1 MSDWAL
7 NRRRLLNIVDVN
19 VSDCVNKPIKERC
32 PSEANG
38 YQRCFILMAA
48 PVALYSIRDLSR
60 DFDVT
65 TRTLRFYE
73 EKGLLEPER
82 LGQKRLYTA
91 ADRVRLKLILRGKRL
106 GFSLDESAELIAM
119 YDPESNNAPQLQAL
133 IDKIQACLL

>member
-1 MSDWAL
+1 
-7 NRRRLLNIVDVN
+7 
-19 VSDCVNKPIKERC
+19 
-32 PSEANG
+32 
-38 YQRCFILMAA
+38 MAA
-48 PVALYSIRDLSR
+48 PADLYSIRDLSR
-60 DFDVT
+60 DFGVT

-106 GFSLDESAELIAM
+106 GFSLEESAELIAM

-133 IDKIQACLL
+133 IDKIQAQRQRVEEQQRYIELMLNDLKDWERRSLKAFRALERADSKPD

>member
-1 MSDWAL
+1 
-7 NRRRLLNIVDVN
+7 
-19 VSDCVNKPIKERC
+19 
-32 PSEANG
+32 
-38 YQRCFILMAA
+38 MAELA
-48 PVALYSIRDLSR
+48 DLYTIRDLSK

-82 LGQKRLYTA
+82 LGKKRFYSA

-133 IDKIQACLL
+133 IDKIRAQRQRVEEQRRHVEVMLQDLKDWERRSLKAFRALQRGINNKQD

>member
-1 MSDWAL
+1 
-7 NRRRLLNIVDVN
+7 
-19 VSDCVNKPIKERC
+19 
-32 PSEANG
+32 
-38 YQRCFILMAA
+38 MAA
-48 PVALYSIRDLSR
+48 PVDLYSIRDLSR

-82 LGQKRLYTA
+82 LGQKRLYTS

-133 IDKIQACLL
+133 IDKIQAQRQRVEEQQRYIELMLKDLKDWERRSVKAFRALGRTDNKQD

>member
-1 MSDWAL
+1 
-7 NRRRLLNIVDVN
+7 
-19 VSDCVNKPIKERC
+19 
-32 PSEANG
+32 
-38 YQRCFILMAA
+38 MAA
-48 PVALYSIRDLSR
+48 PVDMYSIRDLSR

-91 ADRVRLKLILRGKRL
+91 SDRVRLKLILRGKRL

-133 IDKIQACLL
+133 IDKIQAQRQRVEEQQRYIELMLKDLKDWERRSVKAFRALERTDNKQD

>member
-1 MSDWAL
+1 
-7 NRRRLLNIVDVN
+7 
-19 VSDCVNKPIKERC
+19 
-32 PSEANG
+32 
-38 YQRCFILMAA
+38 MAA
-48 PVALYSIRDLSR
+48 PVDMYSIRDLSR

-106 GFSLDESAELIAM
+106 GCS
-119 YDPESNNAPQLQAL
+119 
-133 IDKIQACLL
+133 